1 MTSESEMAGQNTLEY
16 RQDLTSEDTR
26 IPPVRTHHHSSDP
39 STSEPGPALASTA
52 IKDRAQ
58 GQATSNATSNT
69 HRDLNQI
76 IARTRE
82 EMRHLREELSRHET
96 QIASIAR
103 ERDDIQQ
110 HYTHLRDNFMESVH
124 FAAEAEILKTAH
136 DLREAPGRI
145 PELLEPLQESL
156 TSWLDKQQAE
166 REAVLRQKVEM
177 VEQQA
182 AIIRQE
188 LIQDREALN
197 AEREKFTQERQTFLA
212 QMKAREAWL
221 QHRWLAKAWSTAA
234 VMFLVLPAL
243 QVYLWLQKAD
253 TLNIIMIP
261 TTTCLVLT
269 ALINL
274 VRARKRPPTKN
285 SAEKTSGE
293 KK

>member
-1 MTSESEMAGQNTLEY
+1 VTSESEMAGQDTLE
-16 RQDLTSEDTR
+16 QPPELTSEETQ
-26 IPPVRTHHHSSDP
+26 VSLVNTNHHPTDP
-39 STSEPGPALASTA
+39 SAPEPGPVLTATA
-52 IKDRAQ
+52 IKDRGH
-58 GQATSNATSNT
+58 GQASSSATSNT

-76 IARTRE
+76 IARARE
-82 EMRHLREELSRHET
+82 EMRHLREELSRHEA

-124 FAAEAEILKTAH
+124 FAAEEEILKTAH
-136 DLREAPGRI
+136 DLRETPGRI
-145 PELLEPLQESL
+145 PKLLEPLQESI
-156 TSWLDKQQAE
+156 TFWLDRQQAE
-166 REAVLRQKVEM
+166 REAILRQKVEI

-188 LIQDREALN
+188 LIQERETLN
-197 AEREKFTQERQTFLA
+197 AAREKFTLERQTFSA

-253 TLNIIMIP
+253 TLNIIIIP

-274 VRARKRPPTKN
+274 VRSRKKPPTKN
-285 SAEKTSGE
+285 STEKTSGE

>member
-1 MTSESEMAGQNTLEY
+1 MTSESEMAGQNTLE
-16 RQDLTSEDTR
+16 QPPELTSEDTR
-26 IPPVRTHHHSSDP
+26 VPPANTNHHP
-39 STSEPGPALASTA
+39 AGTSTLESGSALTSTA
-52 IKDRAQ
+52 IKDRGH
-58 GQATSNATSNT
+58 GQASGATSNT

-76 IARTRE
+76 IARARE
-82 EMRHLREELSRHET
+82 EMRHLREELSRHEA

-110 HYTHLRDNFMESVH
+110 HYSHLRDNFMESVH
-124 FAAEAEILKTAH
+124 FAAEEEILKTVH

-145 PELLEPLQESL
+145 PKLLEPLQESI
-156 TSWLDKQQAE
+156 TFWLDRQQAE
-166 REAVLRQKVEM
+166 REAILRQKVEI

-188 LIQDREALN
+188 LIQEREALQI
-197 AEREKFTQERQTFLA
+197 EREKFTLERQTFTA

-234 VMFLVLPAL
+234 VMFLILPAL

-253 TLNIIMIP
+253 TLNIIIIP

-274 VRARKRPPTKN
+274 VRARKRPPAKK
-285 SAEKTSGE
+285 SDEKTSGE